1 MALPKAEG
9 GTSPIPSRT
18 FEPFGTNGRSAPVS
32 ESTASIRELL
42 TRHALV
48 AVDSNVLIYL
58 ITGDPA
64 RAEAAASIVNAVA
77 AGRTGGVLSSAGL
90 SEVLVGPARNN
101 DGASFERI
109 AATIRDLGFR
119 IVPLDARAAEDAAW
133 IRGRTGMSLPDSIH
147 IACARAAGAT
157 VFVTN
162 DRGIGSG
169 QGLEV
174 RYLDDLVA

>member
-1 MALPKAEG
+1 M
-9 GTSPIPSRT
+9 
-18 FEPFGTNGRSAPVS
+18 S
-32 ESTASIRELL
+32 ENAGSIHDLL

-58 ITGDPA
+58 IAGDPA
-64 RAEAAASIVNAVA
+64 RSEATAAIVDAVA
-77 AGRTGGVLSSAGL
+77 TGQVGGVLSSAGL
-90 SEVLVGPARNN
+90 SEVLVGPARHN
-101 DGASFERI
+101 DGAAFERI

-119 IVPLDARAAEDAAW
+119 IVPLDAGGAEDAAW
-133 IRGRTGMSLPDSIH
+133 IRGRTGMSLPDAIH

-162 DRGIGSG
+162 DRGIDSG
-169 QGLEV
+169 HGLEV

>member
-1 MALPKAEG
+1 M
-9 GTSPIPSRT
+9 
-18 FEPFGTNGRSAPVS
+18 S
-32 ESTASIRELL
+32 ESAESIPDLL

-48 AVDSNVLIYL
+48 AIDSNVLIYL
-58 ITGDPA
+58 IAGDPT
-64 RAEAAASIVNAVA
+64 RAEAAAAIVDAVA
-77 AGRTGGVLSSAGL
+77 TGRTGGVLSSAGL
-90 SEVLVGPARNN
+90 SEVLVGPARHN

-119 IVPLDARAAEDAAW
+119 IVPLDAGAAEDAAW
-133 IRGRTGMSLPDSIH
+133 IRGRTGMSLPDAIH

-162 DRGIGSG
+162 DRAIKSG
-169 QGLEV
+169 HGLEV